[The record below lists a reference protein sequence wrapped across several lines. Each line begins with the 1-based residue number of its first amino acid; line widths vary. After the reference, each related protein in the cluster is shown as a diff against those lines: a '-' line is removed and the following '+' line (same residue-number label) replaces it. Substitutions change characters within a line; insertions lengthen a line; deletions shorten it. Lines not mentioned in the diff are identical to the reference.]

1 MKIVLLA
8 AMVAVA
14 CSGNAFALSG
24 VNGTSL
30 NLSGVNGP
38 GSNSPAAADLNS
50 LHVLRATLRH

>member
-8 AMVAVA
+8 TMVAVV
-14 CSGNAFALSG
+14 CTGNAFALGG

-38 GSNSPAAADLNS
+38 GLNSPPAADLNS
-50 LHVLRATLRH
+50 LHVLRAALRH